1 MARRG
6 DWNKQPAKDR
16 DGKHRKELKKERR
29 ARLKNQQEARQVR
42 FRQHRDAHWYLQA
55 HISADPEIVTHLGH
69 SPLPSLQLCF
79 RILPSAAAI
88 GVMMSFLFFLYLQDL
103 HRLNQDGWNQ
113 GRPKAEASTIMSSF
127 SNWKW
132 VSQLWDRRPPLPEDD
147 DDWEFCS
154 LDDPD
159 CEEEEE
165 EDDDDDYF
173 DDDYFDN
180 DEEQQEE
187 ETTCCQCSSCPQEE
201 QTPTDEEQPIPQFL
215 QEDVQSFRNS
225 DNQIENSSREE
236 RSRKDRRRRTEMN
249 RRKTPRQV
257 QKPQSFLATRGTT
270 AEDTSFETRTVS
282 ADSSGGTEFIV
293 HVERT
298 SAAASDHVDR
308 HFVEL

>member
-42 FRQHRDAHWYLQA
+42 FRQHRDAHWYLQE
-55 HISADPEIVTHLGH
+55 HISADPLIIAHLGH
-69 SPLPSLQLCF
+69 SPLSSLQLCF

-103 HRLNQDGWNQ
+103 HRLNQDRWNQ
-113 GRPKAEASTIMSSF
+113 GRPKADSL

-132 VSQLWDRRPPLPEDD
+132 VSQWLGRRPPLPEDDDD

-159 CEEEEE
+159 CGEEEE
-165 EDDDDDYF
+165 DDDDYF
-173 DDDYFDN
+173 DDDYFD
-180 DEEQQEE
+180 EEEQEE
-187 ETTCCQCSSCPQEE
+187 ETTCCQCSSSCPQEE

-215 QEDVQSFRNS
+215 QEEMQSFRDS

-236 RSRKDRRRRTEMN
+236 RSRKDRRRRTE
-249 RRKTPRQV
+249 RKTRRQV

-270 AEDTSFETRTVS
+270 AEDTSFETRT

-308 HFVEL
+308 HFIEL